1 MTCLAIKTTNTFE
14 SLTLLCI
21 FIIQVRTEYTMSH
34 AQKKGISSAFP
45 GVRPRPTIKENKE
58 PETLSNESELS
69 SLAPTRI
76 FLTNHLRGDIFFGRF
91 VYNGP
96 GYGFLSQ
103 SRPVTYQNGF
113 LQCFYG
119 LSGVGT
125 HHFFGL
131 SAILGQKTSENRYF
145 QRFQKIQKIQNFRGF
160 LAQNH

>member
-113 LQCFYG
+113 IWCFYDVLDG
-119 LSGVGT
+119 GQCWPCSGFTGNRNRTGT
-125 HHFFGL
+125 
-131 SAILGQKTSENRYF
+131 
-145 QRFQKIQKIQNFRGF
+145 
-160 LAQNH
+160 